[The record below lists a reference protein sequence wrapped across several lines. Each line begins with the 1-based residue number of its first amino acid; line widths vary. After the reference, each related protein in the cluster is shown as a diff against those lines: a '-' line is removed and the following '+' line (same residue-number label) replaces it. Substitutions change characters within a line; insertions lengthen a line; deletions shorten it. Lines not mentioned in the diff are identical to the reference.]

1 MINAEIKKFNQAKQ
15 KYDKFKQGFVDK
27 KVKINKAIITFNEKK
42 KLLEEINQ
50 SYPYIEEQLERM
62 EKQLEKELGIFSI
75 TFKHYIIYF
84 IIIKPK
90 DIEEDAGFY
99 ISKVNISPNK
109 KL

>member
-1 MINAEIKKFNQAKQ
+1 MINTEIEKFNQAKQ

-62 EKQLEKELGIFSI
+62 EKQLEK
-75 TFKHYIIYF
+75 
-84 IIIKPK
+84 